1 MPFRV
6 LDATATPDAPEA
18 ALLYRALLDSHPE
31 PTFTLDRSGRI
42 RECNRAFAH
51 FVGRP
56 SPALIGESLSSLVLP
71 GQRGAAEQA
80 WARASMGRAQSWQAE
95 FVGPDETVSVAY
107 VTLVPVAVDG
117 RVMGLQG
124 IARDITVYQVIEEQL
139 QARVFTDPLTGL
151 ASRTQLLEGSARAC
165 RRAERPSSV
174 AMLFLD
180 IDDFKLVNDGL
191 GHAVGDQVLAAVG
204 RRLQR
209 ATRGGDLPARL
220 GGDEF
225 AVLLDALVTPE
236 DAVVVVERIFAALYE
251 PLVID
256 GRSIATVASIG
267 VAHWDGAAT
276 AAELLR
282 NADLA
287 MYRAKSLGKG
297 RHAVYDVA
305 MQAAARERLELASDL
320 RAALRGDTAGGV
332 LHAAYQPIVDAVSG
346 TPVKVEALARWTHPV
361 RGSVP
366 PGVFIPVA
374 EETGLVEELGAFM
387 LRAGCRQLRAWADA
401 AHDTGEAP
409 IGMTVNVSGRQIER
423 GTLVAT
429 VREVLAETGADPAGL
444 TLELTES
451 VAMRDPKRVLATLT
465 ALTDLGVKLAIDDFG
480 TGYSSLSYLQRF
492 PLDALKID
500 KSFVDGLALGGAA
513 GVQAAGLVRAVV
525 QMAAALGLQT
535 VAEGVETAAQHD
547 ALRALGCDLAQGY
560 HFGRPGTAAAVDA
573 LASEARTASATACA
587 TSGRHTS
594 PWPVMTP
601 GAPGTPSASRL

>member
-1 MPFRV
+1 MPYRS
-6 LDATATPDAPEA
+6 LDVSPNASEA

-31 PTFTLDRSGRI
+31 PTFTLDRSGVI

-56 SPALIGESLSSLVLP
+56 GAALVGESLASLVLP
-71 GQRGAAEQA
+71 GHRPAAEQA
-80 WARASMGRAQSWQAE
+80 WALASLGRAQSWQAE
-95 FVGPDETVSVAY
+95 FVGPDETVSIAY
-107 VTLVPVAVDG
+107 VTLVPVIVD
-117 RVMGLQG
+117 RDVVGLQG
-124 IARDITVYQVIEEQL
+124 IARDVTVYQVIEEQL

-151 ASRTQLLEGSARAC
+151 ASRTQLLEGASRAC
-165 RRAERPSSV
+165 RRAERPASV

-180 IDDFKLVNDGL
+180 LDDFKLVNDGL
-191 GHAVGDQVLAAVG
+191 GHAIGDQVLAAVAG
-204 RRLQR
+204 RLRR
-209 ATRGGDLPARL
+209 ATRGADLPARL

-225 AVLLDALVTPE
+225 AVLLDALAVPE
-236 DAVVVVERIFAALYE
+236 DASVVVERIFAALGE
-251 PLVID
+251 PLLVD

-267 VAHWDGAAT
+267 VAHWDGTAT
-276 AAELLR
+276 PAELLR

-287 MYRAKSLGKG
+287 MYRAKTLGKG
-297 RHAVYDVA
+297 RHAVYDA
-305 MQAAARERLELASDL
+305 GMQAAARERLELASDL
-320 RAALRGDTAGGV
+320 RAALRGDEAAGGV
-332 LHAAYQPIVDAVSG
+332 LHAAYQPIVDAARGV
-346 TPVKVEALARWTHPV
+346 PVKVEALARWTHPT
-361 RGSVP
+361 RGPVP

-374 EETGLVEELGAFM
+374 EETGLVEELGTFM

-401 AHDTGEAP
+401 ARATGAAP

-429 VREVLAETGADPAGL
+429 VRDVLAETGADPAGL

-451 VAMRDPKRVLATLT
+451 VAMRDPQRVLATLN
-465 ALTDLGVKLAIDDFG
+465 ALTSLGVKLAIDDFG

-513 GVQAAGLVRAVV
+513 GAQAAGLVRAVV

-547 ALRALGCDLAQGY
+547 VLRALGCDLAQGY

-573 LASEARTASATACA
+573 LAEATSATIA
-587 TSGRHTS
+587 
-594 PWPVMTP
+594 
-601 GAPGTPSASRL
+601 